1 MKGGPVLTN
10 AEMRAL
16 EASYADTHEDG
27 LWTLMKR
34 AGEGAA
40 KTVAVRAA
48 GREVLVL
55 CGPGNN
61 GGDGYVIAATLR
73 DMGVPVRVAALASPA
88 SELCRRAAAGW
99 TGQVAGVDCE
109 PVDVFVDCGFGTG
122 LSRPV
127 ESDWIGS
134 IARLAGAAAWKFA
147 LDVPSGVYADT
158 GEVQEGV
165 PCFDETLV
173 PAALKPAHLLY
184 PAARSMGRLTLID
197 IGLPQADVHLH
208 ENTLSDAATSD
219 PAGHKF
225 DRGHVA
231 VIFGDMAGAGW
242 LASRAAQRGGA
253 GFVSAV
259 GGAGHVPPSSIVA
272 RAAEWD
278 GFEKVDAIVIGPG
291 LGTDRSAKS
300 RTEGILKM
308 PDMPKVLDGDMFTLF
323 ADEPQRLAGDM
334 HVLTPHE
341 GEFMRMFGEMD
352 GSKVERVR
360 SAARQA
366 GAVVVLKGAD
376 TVIAHPDG
384 RAAINAHA
392 SPRLATAG
400 SGDVLAGVIGAE
412 LASGRD
418 AFAAA
423 CAGVWRH
430 GDAGLRGRDG
440 LIAEDLLDL
449 L

>member
-1 MKGGPVLTN
+1 MSGRPVLTA
-10 AEMRAL
+10 AEMRTL
-16 EASYADTHEDG
+16 EERFADTHEDG
-27 LWTLMKR
+27 LWALMRR

-40 KTVAVRAA
+40 RTIAIRAA

-73 DMGVPVRVAALASPA
+73 DMGVPVRVAALAAPA
-88 SELCRRAAAGW
+88 SDLCERAAAGW
-99 TGQVAGVDCE
+99 SGDLE
-109 PVDVFVDCGFGTG
+109 DVRCKTADIFVDCGFGTG
-122 LSRPV
+122 LSRPLDA
-127 ESDWIGS
+127 DWIKG
-134 IARLAGAAAWKFA
+134 IADLAGEAEWSFA

-158 GEVQEGV
+158 GEAQRGV
-165 PCFDETLV
+165 ARFDEALV
-173 PAALKPAHLLY
+173 PAALKPAHLLH
-184 PAARSMGRLTLID
+184 PAAQRMGRLSVID
-197 IGLPQADVHLH
+197 IGLPQADVRLR
-208 ENTLSDAATSD
+208 ENGPPADVSAD
-219 PAGHKF
+219 PASHKF

-278 GFEKVDAIVIGPG
+278 AFEKVDAIVIGPG
-291 LGTDRSAKS
+291 LGTDRTAKS
-300 RTEGILKM
+300 RAEGILDL
-308 PDMPKVLDGDMFTLF
+308 PDMAKVLDGDIFTLF
-323 ADEPQRLAGDM
+323 TDDPHRLAGDL

-341 GEFMRMFGEMD
+341 GEFARMFGEVD
-352 GSKVERVR
+352 GSKVERAR
-360 SAARQA
+360 AAARRA

-384 RAAINAHA
+384 RAAINTHA

-418 AFAAA
+418 AFTVA

-440 LIAEDLLDL
+440 MIAEDLLDL